1 MTIITKGM
9 GAILKAKKAKKAKK
23 ATGQKRIDEINKKI
37 FKSTNKQAVT
47 EKYIDEVKSIYD
59 KTK

>member
-9 GAILKAKKAKKAKK
+9 GAILKGKKAKKVKK